1 MLEKE
6 LENQTRYKK
15 VQVILK
21 TRYKKVQVIL
31 ETHYKKVQNILETRY
46 KKVQVFILRNIKMF
60 KRKILDEINKWK
72 NSLSIKKRALVIK
85 GLRQIGK
92 TTVVLN
98 YCKKNYENLVYI
110 NFMENKSIKKIFDN
124 DLVVDDL
131 IRDISA
137 AIPTAR
143 FIPQKTVIF
152 FDEIQEC
159 ASARTSIKSFMIDGR
174 FDIIATGSLLGLRGY
189 NQKEQKSIP
198 TGFEYV
204 VSMFPM
210 DFEEYLWARGIDD
223 SLIEYIN
230 NCFVKKEIVS
240 DVVNDSFL
248 NYFKEYLCVGGMPDA
263 VDTFLKTRDMNQVRD
278 VQRNILEEYK
288 DDFGKHLDKYEN
300 ERIDKLELTRII
312 DVYNSIPYQ
321 LAKENNKFQF
331 SDIRKGAKGREYKNA
346 ITWLEEFGLVKR
358 SYNLN
363 NLELPLEGNKN
374 PDEFKL
380 FLSDTGLFV
389 AMLDEG
395 TTNDI
400 INGNLKIFKGAIFEN
415 IVADAFIKNGNNLYY
430 FSKNSGLEIDFI
442 TKFDGKLTPVEVKAT
457 NGNAKSLKEVIN
469 NKNKYGVDSALKLI
483 DGNIGYSNGI
493 YTIPLYMAFLID

>member
-1 MLEKE
+1 M
-6 LENQTRYKK
+6 
-15 VQVILK
+15 
-21 TRYKKVQVIL
+21 
-31 ETHYKKVQNILETRY
+31 
-46 KKVQVFILRNIKMF
+46 
-60 KRKILDEINKWK
+60 
-72 NSLSIKKRALVIK
+72 
-85 GLRQIGK
+85 
-92 TTVVLN
+92 
-98 YCKKNYENLVYI
+98 
-110 NFMENKSIKKIFDN
+110 
-124 DLVVDDL
+124 

>member
-1 MLEKE
+1 
-6 LENQTRYKK
+6 
-15 VQVILK
+15 
-21 TRYKKVQVIL
+21 
-31 ETHYKKVQNILETRY
+31 
-46 KKVQVFILRNIKMF
+46 MF

-72 NSLSIKKRALVIK
+72 NSLNIKKRALVIK

-98 YCKKNYENLVYI
+98 YWKKNYENLVYI
-110 NFMENKSIKKIFDN
+110 NFMENKSIKKVFDN

-152 FDEIQEC
+152 FDEIQES

-189 NQKEQKSIP
+189 NQKKQKSIP
-198 TGFEYV
+198 TDFEYV

-230 NCFVKKEIVS
+230 NCFVKKIVS

-248 NYFKEYLCVGGMPDA
+248 NYFKEYLCVGDMPDA

-300 ERIDKLELTRII
+300 ERIDKLESTRII

-321 LAKENNKFQF
+321 LAKENNK
-331 SDIRKGAKGREYKNA
+331 S
-346 ITWLEEFGLVKR
+346 
-358 SYNLN
+358 
-363 NLELPLEGNKN
+363 
-374 PDEFKL
+374 L
-380 FLSDTGLFV
+380 FMRQEV
-389 AMLDEG
+389 AAW
-395 TTNDI
+395 TS
-400 INGNLKIFKGAIFEN
+400 IF
-415 IVADAFIKNGNNLYY
+415 
-430 FSKNSGLEIDFI
+430 
-442 TKFDGKLTPVEVKAT
+442 
-457 NGNAKSLKEVIN
+457 
-469 NKNKYGVDSALKLI
+469 
-483 DGNIGYSNGI
+483 
-493 YTIPLYMAFLID
+493 